1 MSSAESAPESIADDL
16 KRTGISVRPG
26 FFTAAEVAVTLHDF
40 NSCHAA
46 GKFKL
51 AGIGHGGHHEMR
63 ATVRTDE
70 THWLEREGANPT
82 QAMLLDRF
90 EELQTAFNRTLF
102 LGLTDFE
109 GHYASYAAG
118 GFYQRHADAFDSST
132 VNESARLVSLV
143 LYLNED
149 WKTDDGGMLRLYAR
163 GATEHT
169 ADSHRDIEPIAGT
182 LVCFL
187 SRETEH
193 EVLKSQKV
201 RRSLSGWFR
210 RTS

>member
-1 MSSAESAPESIADDL
+1 MSIAASIADDL

-26 FFTAAEVAVTLHDF
+26 FFTADEVAMTLRDF

-46 GKFKL
+46 GEFKL

-63 ATVRTDE
+63 PSVRTDE

-82 QAMLLDRF
+82 QTMLLNRF
-90 EELQTAFNRTLF
+90 EDLQTAFNRTLF

-118 GFYQRHADAFDSST
+118 GFYQRHVDAFDSST
-132 VNESARLVSLV
+132 LNESARLVSLV
-143 LYLNED
+143 LYLNEG
-149 WKTDDGGMLRLYAR
+149 WTPDDGGMLRMYAR
-163 GATEHT
+163 GAAEH
-169 ADSHRDIEPIAGT
+169 AAESHRDIEPIAGT

-193 EVLKSQKV
+193 EVLPSQKV